1 MGTKLG
7 WIRSLFV
14 TNLALATTTKDLF
27 NVFKKA
33 GPVFDVFLP
42 KDRRSGQGKGFGFVQ
57 FKTEWDANRA
67 IKNLNG
73 RVVCGRRIGVQV
85 TKELNRNIKYSRPSK
100 ANRKL
105 EPVIVN
111 QFHERGYWKQRQS
124 TIDVEKKNKEQ
135 VWIEEEGGL
144 KVVKIANSLASS
156 LKQEVRDSYV
166 ATVST
171 IEAFVSDVQEW
182 LLSKGEIQ
190 VEVKRINWSLF

>member
-1 MGTKLG
+1 MC
-7 WIRSLFV
+7 S
-14 TNLALATTTKDLF
+14 
-27 NVFKKA
+27 
-33 GPVFDVFLP
+33 
-42 KDRRSGQGKGFGFVQ
+42 RRLVQFSMFFCPRIGDQGKEKDSVLFDSR
-57 FKTEWDANRA
+57 EWDANRA

-85 TKELNRNIKYSRPSK
+85 AKELNRNIKYSRLSE

-135 VWIEEEGGL
+135 VCIEEEGGL
-144 KVVKIANSLASS
+144 KVVKIAYSLASS

-171 IEAFVSDVQEW
+171 VEASVSDVQE
-182 LLSKGEIQ
+182 
-190 VEVKRINWSLF
+190 

>member
-1 MGTKLG
+1 MWKG
-7 WIRSLFV
+7 IPI
-14 TNLALATTTKDLF
+14 ALF
-27 NVFKKA
+27 NGQP
-33 GPVFDVFLP
+33 GP
-42 KDRRSGQGKGFGFVQ
+42 RQGKGFGFVR

-144 KVVKIANSLASS
+144 KVVKIADSLASS
-156 LKQEVRDSYV
+156 LKQEVRDSYM

-171 IEAFVSDVQEW
+171 IEASVSDVQEW
-182 LLSKGEIQ
+182 FLSKGEIQ
-190 VEVKRINWSLF
+190 VEVKRINWSLFWIMPASQEDFSKLAKLDSFVDDCLIRRLDR